1 MATKRHST
9 TDIPTDGKCIR
20 YDRETGDYACYL
32 NGEFIGYAANYSAG
46 EQLCNEVYYA
56 QLTHASAPPEPAP
69 SPAPPP
75 PDPWPLV
82 ARAAYT
88 QGFDQGFTAALDL
101 ICDRLQARKTELAV

>member
-32 NGEFIGYAANYSAG
+32 YGEFIGYAANYSAG

-56 QLTHASAPPEPAP
+56 QLTPARAEASADATR
-69 SPAPPP
+69 
-75 PDPWPLV
+75 PLANWIIGLYGV
-82 ARAAYT
+82 CRIVRTRLMERRRRAA
-88 QGFDQGFTAALDL
+88 
-101 ICDRLQARKTELAV
+101 

>member
-56 QLTHASAPPEPAP
+56 QLTHAPPE
-69 SPAPPP
+69 PPP
-75 PDPWPLV
+75 PDPWPTGLLDSMACAV
-82 ARAAYT
+82 LCGRA
-88 QGFDQGFTAALDL
+88 
-101 ICDRLQARKTELAV
+101 